1 MENVSQSMSWVQAN
15 ALNVI
20 YVVII
25 AIAAYWLSSL
35 VKRLVIKLGRSHE
48 ALDETLFHF
57 LGSIAR
63 YAVLVF
69 AGLIVLDRFGI
80 ETTSLIAI
88 LGAAGLA
95 VGLALQGTLSSLAA
109 GIMLILFRP
118 FKVGDF
124 VDAAGTFGKVDAI
137 TLFTT
142 DMITF
147 DNQHIIIPNSEIW
160 GSKITNHSHHAVRGV
175 DMIASVAYGSDIK
188 KVKASIAKV
197 LKAHDHVLSDPA
209 PFVEVETL
217 NASSVDLLVRPF
229 AEGAH
234 YFDVKYSL
242 PQAIYE
248 QFQKDGIEIPF
259 QQIVVHNA
267 I

>member
-1 MENVSQSMSWVQAN
+1 MGWLQAN
-15 ALNVI
+15 LLNIFYVI
-20 YVVII
+20 VIVFV
-25 AIAAYWLSSL
+25 AFWLSGLAKSMIIRMG
-35 VKRLVIKLGRSHE
+35 KAHE
-48 ALDETLFHF
+48 TLDETLFHF
-57 LGSIAR
+57 FGSLAR

-69 AGLIVLDRFGI
+69 AALIILDRFGI
-80 ETTSLIAI
+80 QTTSLVAI

-109 GIMLILFRP
+109 GVMLIIFRP

-124 VDAAGTFGKVDAI
+124 VEAAGTFGKIDTI

-160 GSKITNHSHHAVRGV
+160 GAKITNHSHHEVRGV
-175 DMIASVAYGSDIK
+175 DMIVGVAYGSDIK

-197 LKAHDHVLSDPA
+197 LKANKAVLADPA

-217 NASSVDLLVRPF
+217 GASSVDLLVRPF
-229 AEGAH
+229 VNGADF
-234 YFDVKYSL
+234 FDVKYAL

-248 QFQKDGIEIPF
+248 QFAKDGIEIPF

-267 I
+267 S

>member
-1 MENVSQSMSWVQAN
+1 MENVTQGMGWLHAN
-15 ALNVI
+15 AMNIL
-20 YVVII
+20 YVII
-25 AIAAYWLSSL
+25 IIIAAFWVANL
-35 VKRLVIKLGRSHE
+35 VKKLVIGLGKSHE

-57 LGSIAR
+57 MGSIAR

-118 FKVGDF
+118 YKVGDF
-124 VDAAGTFGKVDAI
+124 VEAAGTFGKVDTI

-147 DNQHIIIPNSEIW
+147 DNQHIIVPNSEIW
-160 GSKITNHSHHAVRGV
+160 GTKITNHSHHPVRGV
-175 DMIASVAYGSDIK
+175 DMIASVAYGTDIK
-188 KVKASIAKV
+188 KAKASIEKV

-217 NASSVDLLVRPF
+217 NASSVDILVRPF
-229 AEGAH
+229 TDGAH

-248 QFQKDGIEIPF
+248 QFRKDKIEIPF

-267 I
+267 G

>member
-1 MENVSQSMSWVQAN
+1 MDDVSQSLGWLQAN
-15 ALNVI
+15 LLNILMVL
-20 YVVII
+20 VII
-25 AIAAYWLSSL
+25 AAAFWVAGL
-35 VKRLVIKLGRSHE
+35 VKKLVIRIGESNAH
-48 ALDETLFHF
+48 LDDTLFQF
-57 LGSIAR
+57 LGSLAR

-69 AGLIVLDRFGI
+69 AGIVVLERFGI
-80 ETTSLIAI
+80 ETTSLVAI

-109 GIMLILFRP
+109 GVMIILFRP
-118 FKVGDF
+118 YKLGDF
-124 VDAAGTFGKVDAI
+124 VEVAGTFGKVDAL

-142 DMITF
+142 DLITF

-160 GSKITNHSHHAVRGV
+160 GAKITNHSHHNVRGV
-175 DMIASVAYGSDIK
+175 DTIASVAYGSDIT

-197 LKAHDHVLSDPA
+197 LKADKNILAEPA

-217 NASSVDLLVRPF
+217 AASSVDLLVRPF
-229 AEGAH
+229 VEGQH

-248 QFQKDGIEIPF
+248 QFAKDGIEIPF
-259 QQIVVHNA
+259 QQIVIHNA
-267 I
+267 K